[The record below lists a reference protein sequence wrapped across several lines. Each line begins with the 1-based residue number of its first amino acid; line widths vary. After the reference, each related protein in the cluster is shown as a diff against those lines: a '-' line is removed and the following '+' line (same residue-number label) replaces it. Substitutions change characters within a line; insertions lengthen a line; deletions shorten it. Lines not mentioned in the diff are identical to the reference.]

1 MNAFSEVINDYIS
14 KLKSNLKDQLEMIFI
29 IGSSASDKVID
40 NWSDI
45 DCILVLK
52 ELNKRNLKVIT
63 ELSNGYKIKIGNTLY
78 SKKEFEDGLVD
89 GKTYYYLFLNQKSIV
104 GIQYEAENLTHPF
117 VNSEILKNITKT
129 ILLNDIHDCKRH
141 LIYKELNNDQIKKLF
156 KKIYVIMKSILI
168 INDEFPKNYDETFDL
183 FYKKYNYE
191 YFNYLKFINDYQ
203 KNNVDISYLKNYAL
217 NLINFIIDKGIIE

>member
-1 MNAFSEVINDYIS
+1 MNAYSEIINDYID
-14 KLKSNLKDQLEMIFI
+14 KLKNSLKEQLEMIFI
-29 IGSSASDKVID
+29 IGSSASDIVIN

-52 ELNKRNLKVIT
+52 ELNKNSLKVIT
-63 ELSNGYKIKIGNTLY
+63 KLSNNYKIKIGNTLY

-89 GKTYYYLFLNQKSIV
+89 GKTLYYLLLNQKDLV
-104 GIQYEAENLTHPF
+104 NIQYKLENLTIPF
-117 VNSEILKNITKT
+117 VNLEILKNVTKT

-141 LIYKELNNDQIKKLF
+141 LIYKELNDSQIKRLF

-168 INDEFPKNYDETFDL
+168 INDEFPKNYNETFNL
-183 FYKKYNYE
+183 FSKKYNFE
-191 YFNYLKFINDYQ
+191 YFDYVEFINAFQ

-217 NLINFIIDKGIIE
+217 NLINFIISKDIIK